1 MFLLAD
7 IKSKT
12 YDATFD
18 LDAFKA
24 KGSYINPVSNQSYV
38 LDREG
43 VVGNIRDVFGKTTTK
58 LGDITI
64 PGVGEVKDVAWGTS
78 AAIGAY
84 STLAQYGVVGSEDDT
99 RGGYGGMSAQAYAE
113 EQLYGG
119 DQGGMYNIT
128 APVWSYDY
136 NQTFEQNRQ
145 NSMNVWN
152 ITYGLPEGFD
162 SSSMPGYGFGWEQ
175 WFMQTMGFAPTR

>member
-1 MFLLAD
+1 M
-7 IKSKT
+7 T
-12 YDATFD
+12 
-18 LDAFKA
+18 
-24 KGSYINPVSNQSYV
+24 
-38 LDREG
+38 
-43 VVGNIRDVFGKTTTK
+43 IR
-58 LGDITI
+58 
-64 PGVGEVKDVAWGTS
+64 
-78 AAIGAY
+78 
-84 STLAQYGVVGSEDDT
+84 
-99 RGGYGGMSAQAYAE
+99 AE

-152 ITYGLPEGFD
+152 NTYGLPEGFD